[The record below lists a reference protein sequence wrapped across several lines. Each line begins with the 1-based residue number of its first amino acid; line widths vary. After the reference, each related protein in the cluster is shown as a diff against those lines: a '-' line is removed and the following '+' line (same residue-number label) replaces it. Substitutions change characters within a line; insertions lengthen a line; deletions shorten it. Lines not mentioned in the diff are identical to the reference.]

1 MTDVSSRGV
10 ESNLLAGIA
19 LALLLCA
26 PAMANDSPAESTP
39 PQPSPSATAA
49 APLADASTI
58 YALGQLISRTL
69 EKFALTPEEL
79 DVLWQGLEDGAMGRP
94 SKVDLAA
101 EAERLSNLQN
111 ARHERQR
118 HHEREA
124 GARLIA
130 AASTEENVERRASGL
145 VLQPITAGQGAKPTA
160 SDHVS
165 VHYEGRLV
173 DGTVFDSSRARG
185 EPATFPVRGVIAC
198 WTEALQLMRVGERSR
213 IICPPQIAYGERGRP
228 PVIRPDATLI
238 FDIELLGI
246 VR

>member
-1 MTDVSSRGV
+1 MRGVSSSLVGPTRV
-10 ESNLLAGIA
+10 LGIA
-19 LALLLCA
+19 LALLSIT
-26 PAMANDSPAESTP
+26 PAMANDSPAEAIR
-39 PQPSPSATAA
+39 PQPSTTAA
-49 APLADASTI
+49 APLEDASTI

-79 DVLWQGLEDGAMGRP
+79 DVLWQGLEDGVMGRP

-101 EAERLSNLQN
+101 EAERLPNLQS

-130 AASTEENVERRASGL
+130 AASTEQNVDQRPSGL
-145 VLQPITAGQGAKPTA
+145 VIQPIAAGHGAKPTA

-185 EPATFPVRGVIAC
+185 EPSTFPVRGVIAC